1 MLAGLFLSL
10 YGIGKQIRNAFWFG
24 FIRFC
29 FRENERREVYGVG
42 IFAKNDGDDVRRQTS
57 SCGGMVAN
65 ERKGCIQSDSTNADE
80 ITPKPPQKNEQ
91 NIR

>member
-29 FRENERREVYGVG
+29 FHEMSGERCMGWEYLRKMMETTYVG
-42 IFAKNDGDDVRRQTS
+42 KRRLVGEWLRMDGKDIFNQTIPHTD
-57 SCGGMVAN
+57 
-65 ERKGCIQSDSTNADE
+65 K

>member
-10 YGIGKQIRNAFWFG
+10 HGIGKQMCNAFYFG

-29 FRENERREVYGVG
+29 FHEMSGEPGDGGRTFAGKEVGGVC
-42 IFAKNDGDDVRRQTS
+42 RHTS
-57 SCGGMVAN
+57 PCGGMVAN
-65 ERKGCIQSDSTNADE
+65 KRKGCIQSDSIHTDK

>member
-1 MLAGLFLSL
+1 M
-10 YGIGKQIRNAFWFG
+10 YNAFWFG

-29 FRENERREVYGVG
+29 FHEMSGERCMGEEYLRKMMETTYVG
-42 IFAKNDGDDVRRQTS
+42 KRRLVGEWLRMDGKDVFNQTIPHTD
-57 SCGGMVAN
+57 
-65 ERKGCIQSDSTNADE
+65 K

>member
-1 MLAGLFLSL
+1 MGWEYLRKMMETT
-10 YGIGKQIRNAFWFG
+10 YVGK
-24 FIRFC
+24 
-29 FRENERREVYGVG
+29 RRLV
-42 IFAKNDGDDVRRQTS
+42 
-57 SCGGMVAN
+57 GGMVAN